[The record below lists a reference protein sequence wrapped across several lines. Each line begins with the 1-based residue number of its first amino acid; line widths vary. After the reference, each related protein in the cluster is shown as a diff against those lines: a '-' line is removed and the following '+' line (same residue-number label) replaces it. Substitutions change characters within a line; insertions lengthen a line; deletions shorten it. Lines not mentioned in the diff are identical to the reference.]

1 MKNTSDAG
9 YQSGTLQRFAR
20 AARRRQTWDQLLDD
34 AYAFALPNHASN
46 RAGMTGQRRDREI
59 FDNTAVQALHWRKSR
74 LHGQLFPPFKS
85 WMDFEAPEALMYDAE
100 ARQAFDAYAG
110 EVREK
115 FHGAIE
121 ASNFHIEIDPAL
133 GDALISTGALMV
145 HAGTLNRP
153 LRFEAIPAQEMT
165 PEEGRD
171 GLLATIFRDLH
182 LPARR
187 IMERWPDAHL
197 PVDLA
202 RIAEKQPDTEI
213 RVIEAILADD
223 PGAPAIYEVWCAA
236 QPGAPGENLLLR
248 RTFAAS
254 PVIAFR
260 TDKAPGEWMG
270 RGPVLNALA
279 DIKTANKVVELILKN
294 ASIAVTGIWQAE
306 DDGVLNPA
314 NIQLV
319 PGAIIPKAVGSQG
332 LTPLDAPG
340 RFDVSQIVLENLQR
354 SIREA
359 IMGPGLPPANA
370 AGRTAFEIDVRQQEF
385 EAVELPMSLRLL
397 TELDYPLA
405 NRVLSILSSPS
416 MIGSPYYVP
425 PFEVDGEK
433 VKPKPTSPLVRL
445 QEIADATAAQAAYV
459 QAATAFPDLVEQVI
473 DRTGYL
479 RDFLKRNGFPSEFL
493 MTSGGP
499 GLDGTAAMAA
509 LQQVGLKVD
518 GDHLPDTPAE
528 EPLAPVLEPSA
539 IPMS

>member
-1 MKNTSDAG
+1 MKH
-9 YQSGTLQRFAR
+9 SGGDRFRSETLQRFSRA
-20 AARRRQTWDQLLDD
+20 AARRQGWDRLLDD
-34 AYAFALPNHASN
+34 AYALALPNHAA
-46 RAGMTGQRRDREI
+46 RRGGMVGQRKDREV
-59 FDNTAVQALHWRKSR
+59 FDNTAVQALHWRKAR

-85 WMDFEAPEALMYDAE
+85 WMDFEAPESLMHDAE
-100 ARQAFDAYAG
+100 ARRAFDLYAA

-145 HAGTLNRP
+145 HAGSLNRP
-153 LRFEAIPAQEMT
+153 LRFEAVPAQELT

-171 GLLATIFRDLH
+171 GMLATIFHQLS

-187 IMERWPDAHL
+187 IRTRWPDAEL
-197 PVDLA
+197 PAELA
-202 RIAEKQPDTEI
+202 VIAEKQPDTEI
-213 RVIEAILADD
+213 EVIEAILADD
-223 PGAPAIYEVWCAA
+223 PGEPAVYEVWCVA
-236 QPGAPGENLLLR
+236 QPGASGENLLLQR
-248 RTFAAS
+248 RFTVS

-359 IMGPGLPPANA
+359 IMGPGLPPSSAS
-370 AGRTAFEIDVRQQEF
+370 GRTAFEIDVRQQEF

-397 TELDYPLA
+397 TELDFPLA
-405 NRVLSILSSPS
+405 NRVLSILSSPA
-416 MIGSPYYVP
+416 MVGSPYYVP
-425 PFEVDGEK
+425 PFEVDGER
-433 VKPKPTSPLVRL
+433 VRPKPTSPLVRL
-445 QEIADATAAQAAYV
+445 QEIADATAAQAAYM
-459 QAATAFPDLVEQVI
+459 QAATAFPDLLDQVI

-479 RDFLKRNGFPSEFL
+479 RDFLNRNGFPSEFL
-493 MTSGGP
+493 AQP
-499 GLDGTAAMAA
+499 GTPDLASVAAALAPLGLSTAA
-509 LQQVGLKVD
+509 QVPASGQ
-518 GDHLPDTPAE
+518 PDDPA
-528 EPLAPVLEPSA
+528 PLLAPDAMPVS
-539 IPMS
+539 

>member
-1 MKNTSDAG
+1 MNHTGASP
-9 YQSGTLQRFAR
+9 YRSETLQRFAR
-20 AARRRQTWDQLLDD
+20 AAARRQHWDQLLDD
-34 AYAFALPNHASN
+34 AYAYALPNHAAP
-46 RAGMTGQRRDREI
+46 RGGMVGRGRDREI

-74 LHGQLFPPFKS
+74 LHGQLFPPFKP
-85 WMDFEAPEALMYDAE
+85 WMDFEAPESLMHDAE
-100 ARQAFDAYAG
+100 ARQAFDLHAA

-145 HAGTLNRP
+145 HAGSLNRP
-153 LRFEAIPAQEMT
+153 LRFEAIPARELT

-171 GLLATIFRDLH
+171 GMLATIFRQMR

-187 IMERWPDAHL
+187 ILTRWPDAAL
-197 PVDLA
+197 PEELA
-202 RIAEKQPDTEI
+202 RITREQPDTEI
-213 RVIEAILADD
+213 EVIEAILADD
-223 PGAPAIYEVWCAA
+223 PGAPASYEVWCVG
-236 QPGAPGENLLLR
+236 QPGITGETMLLQR
-248 RTFAAS
+248 RFAVS

-359 IMGPGLPPANA
+359 IMGPGLPPAS
-370 AGRTAFEIDVRQQEF
+370 AGSRTAFEIDVRQQEF

-405 NRVLSILSSPS
+405 DRVLSILSSPA

-425 PFEVDGEK
+425 PFEVDGERIR
-433 VKPKPTSPLVRL
+433 PKPTSPLVRL
-445 QEIADATAAQAAYV
+445 QEIADATAAQAAYM
-459 QAATAFPDLVEQVI
+459 QAATAFPDLLDQVV

-479 RDFLKRNGFPSEFL
+479 RDFLKRNSFPSEFL
-493 MTSGGP
+493 ASP
-499 GLDGTAAMAA
+499 ERPDLAAIADLLTA
-509 LQQVGLKVD
+509 
-518 GDHLPDTPAE
+518 PDLPAE
-528 EPLAPVLEPSA
+528 GLRDVAEAAAPLAPGEISVS
-539 IPMS
+539 

>member
-1 MKNTSDAG
+1 MMNAPDAG
-9 YQSGTLQRFAR
+9 YQSATLQRFAR
-20 AARRRQTWDQLLDD
+20 AARRRQTRDRVLDD
-34 AYAFALPNHASN
+34 AYALALPSHASN
-46 RAGMTGQRRDREI
+46 RAGVTGQQRDREV

-85 WMDFEAPEALMYDAE
+85 WMDFEAPETLMHDEE
-100 ARQAFDAYAG
+100 ARQAFDIHAS

-165 PEEGRD
+165 PEEGQD
-171 GLLATIFRDLH
+171 GLLATVFRDLH
-182 LPARR
+182 RFARR
-187 IMERWPDAHL
+187 IAERWPDARL
-197 PVDLA
+197 PADLA
-202 RIAEKQPDTEI
+202 RSAEKQPDTEI

-236 QPGAPGENLLLR
+236 QPGVPGEQMLLR
-248 RTFAAS
+248 RNFAAS

-359 IMGPGLPPANA
+359 IMGPGLPPASA
-370 AGRTAFEIDVRQQEF
+370 SGRTAFEIDVRQQEF

-405 NRVLSILSSPS
+405 NRVLAIMSSPA
-416 MIGSPYYVP
+416 MVGSPYYVP
-425 PFEVDGEK
+425 PFEVDGER

-445 QEIADATAAQAAYV
+445 QEIADATAAQVAYT
-459 QAATAFPDLVEQVI
+459 QAAAAFPDLVEQVI
-473 DRTGYL
+473 DRSGYL
-479 RDFLKRNGFPSEFL
+479 REFLKRNGFPSEFL
-493 MTSGGP
+493 VTSAPPDVG
-499 GLDGTAAMAA
+499 AATAA
-509 LQQVGLKVD
+509 LQQILQQADAPDPVD
-518 GDHLPDTPAE
+518 LTGN
-528 EPLAPVLEPSA
+528 EPQATALEPA
-539 IPMS
+539 VIPVP

>member
-1 MKNTSDAG
+1 MKHSGGDRF
-9 YQSGTLQRFAR
+9 QSETLQRFSRA
-20 AARRRQTWDQLLDD
+20 AARRQSWDQLLDD
-34 AYAFALPNHASN
+34 AYAFALPNHAA
-46 RAGMTGQRRDREI
+46 RRGGTVGQRKDREV
-59 FDNTAVQALHWRKSR
+59 FDNTAVQALHWRKAR

-85 WMDFEAPEALMYDAE
+85 WMDFEAPDSLMHDAE
-100 ARQAFDAYAG
+100 ARQAFDLYAA

-145 HAGTLNRP
+145 HAGSLNRP
-153 LRFEAIPAQEMT
+153 LRFEAVPAQELT

-171 GLLATIFRDLH
+171 GMLATVFRQMS

-187 IMERWPDAHL
+187 IRTRWPDAEL
-197 PVDLA
+197 PVELA
-202 RIAEKQPDTEI
+202 GIAEKQPDTEI
-213 RVIEAILADD
+213 EVIEAILADD
-223 PGAPAIYEVWCAA
+223 PGAPAVYEVWCVA
-236 QPGAPGENLLLR
+236 QPGASGENLLLQR
-248 RTFAAS
+248 PFSAS

-354 SIREA
+354 SIRDA

-370 AGRTAFEIDVRQQEF
+370 GGRTAFEIDVRQQEF

-397 TELDYPLA
+397 TELDFPLA
-405 NRVLSILSSPS
+405 NRVLSILTSPA
-416 MIGSPYYVP
+416 MVGSPYYVP
-425 PFEVDGEK
+425 PFEVDGER
-433 VKPKPTSPLVRL
+433 VRPKPTSPLVRL
-445 QEIADATAAQAAYV
+445 QEIADATAAQGAYM
-459 QAATAFPDLVEQVI
+459 QAATAFPDLLDQVI
-473 DRTGYL
+473 DRAGYL

-493 MTSGGP
+493 TQAETPDLASV
-499 GLDGTAAMAA
+499 AAA
-509 LQQVGLKVD
+509 LAPLGLSAAAP
-518 GDHLPDTPAE
+518 GAE
-528 EPLAPVLEPSA
+528 SGQMNDSAPLLAPEAMPVS
-539 IPMS
+539 